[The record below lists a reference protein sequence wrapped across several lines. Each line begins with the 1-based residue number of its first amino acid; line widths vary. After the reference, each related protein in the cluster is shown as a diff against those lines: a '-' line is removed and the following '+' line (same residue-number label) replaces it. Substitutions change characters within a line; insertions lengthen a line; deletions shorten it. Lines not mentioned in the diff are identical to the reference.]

1 MGTAAVIFIS
11 MLAACSAFQLG
22 RQCTSVVN
30 APQPLQQRRIYLSE
44 PTPDDAPTPASFSF
58 ESGERVEG
66 NNDLNAKTMAAD
78 LKEGIAALPPV
89 AYAIGGVGFL
99 GFVYLVVTLLF
110 G

>member
-11 MLAACSAFQLG
+11 MLAACSAFQLPM
-22 RQCTSVVN
+22 SVVN

-89 AYAIGGVGFL
+89 AYVIGGVGFL